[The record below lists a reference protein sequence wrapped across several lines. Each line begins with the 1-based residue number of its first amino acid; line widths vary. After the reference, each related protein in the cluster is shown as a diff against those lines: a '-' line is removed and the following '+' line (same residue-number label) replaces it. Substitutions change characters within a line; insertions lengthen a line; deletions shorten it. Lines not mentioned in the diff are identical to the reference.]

1 MALSSVSS
9 GSPVSGHSGHSSGS
23 SCGCKKSKKC
33 CKACVVVK
41 RCSRHHV
48 KETPRVRPCAEHVAY
63 LSYANVLG
71 YKYDYLCPANT
82 VDAGG
87 IHFQ

>member
-1 MALSSVSS
+1 MALSLVSYA
-9 GSPVSGHSGHSSGS
+9 SSGS
-23 SCGCKKSKKC
+23 SHSSHSSSSSCNCKKSKKC

-41 RCSRHHV
+41 RCSKHHV
-48 KETPRVRPCAEHVAY
+48 KQTPRVRPCAEHVAY

-71 YKYDYLCPANT
+71 YKYDYIHPANT

-87 IHFQ
+87 CHFQ